1 MILIAAVDDRMGMSF
16 NHRRVSQDKI
26 VTEKILDIT
35 QGKTLWVNSYSS
47 KLFGIEHQ
55 QINVDDDFLREAA
68 EGEYCFAETEDPAV
82 AEAWTEQILLFKW
95 NRKYPADVHFSIDL
109 NNWDLVSSEDFPGT
123 SHDKITMEVYHAAK

>member
-35 QGKTLWVNSYSS
+35 QGKTLWMNSYSS

-55 QINVDDDFLREAA
+55 QINIDDDFLREAA
-68 EGEYCFAETEDPAV
+68 EGEYCFTETEDPAF
-82 AEAWTEQILLFKW
+82 AETWAEQIILFKW
-95 NRKYPADVHFSIDL
+95 NRRYPADVHFSIDL
-109 NNWDLVSSEDFPGT
+109 NNWELASSEDFPGT
-123 SHDKITMEVYHAAK
+123 SHDNITMEVYHAVK